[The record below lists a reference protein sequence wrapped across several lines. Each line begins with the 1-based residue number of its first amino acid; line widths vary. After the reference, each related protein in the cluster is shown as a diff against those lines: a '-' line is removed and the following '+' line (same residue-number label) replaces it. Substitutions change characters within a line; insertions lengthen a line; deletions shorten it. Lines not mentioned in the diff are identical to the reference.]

1 MAARKRPQQKTSD
14 GILSRMNCGTG
25 YRPLSLK
32 KYLNQ
37 LSTKVSVF
45 STTVQ
50 SKKTEVFPMDEVQ
63 TFLRCYRIAVRDY
76 QLPPKDSA
84 RVLVG
89 VLRRIGCP
97 CPAGHPPEDPV
108 RYPHAPERRIDN

>member
-1 MAARKRPQQKTSD
+1 
-14 GILSRMNCGTG
+14 
-25 YRPLSLK
+25 
-32 KYLNQ
+32 
-37 LSTKVSVF
+37 
-45 STTVQ
+45 
-50 SKKTEVFPMDEVQ
+50 MDEVQ

-76 QLPPKDSA
+76 QLSPRDSA

-108 RYPHAPERRIDN
+108 RVPRAPERRIDN